1 MHIPD
6 GMLSPRF
13 YLPAWAV
20 AGGAWALA
28 LRVTG
33 RRWDIDRLPRL
44 ATLSALAFLLM
55 SLPLPLPGGTS
66 AHASGIGIL
75 AVSVGP
81 GLTFLAISLVLLL
94 QALVFGMGG
103 ITTLPLNALAMGLA
117 GGSAAW
123 AIWRVLRRWSEPA
136 ALVAAGWL
144 ATALPALLTGLAL
157 GLQPLLGRAADGSP
171 LYFPFGFAVAVPA
184 LVVPHLLLGVAE
196 GALTLV
202 VCRGLA
208 RWAPPEPP
216 A

>member
-20 AGGAWALA
+20 AGVAWALT
-28 LRVTG
+28 LRLSG
-33 RRWDIDRLPRL
+33 RRWDLDRLPRL

-66 AHASGIGIL
+66 AHASGVGIL

-81 GLTFLAISLVLLL
+81 GLTFLTVSLVLLL
-94 QALVFGMGG
+94 QALVFGIGG
-103 ITTLPLNALAMGLA
+103 ITPLPLNALALGLA

-123 AIWRVLRRWSEPA
+123 AIWRALRGLNEAA

-157 GLQPLLGRAADGSP
+157 GLQPALGRAADGSP
-171 LYFPFGFAVAVPA
+171 LYFPFGVRVAVPA
-184 LVVPHLLLGVAE
+184 LLIPHLLLGIAE

-208 RWAPPEPP
+208 RWAPPESRP
-216 A
+216 

>member
-1 MHIPD
+1 MHVPD

-13 YLPAWAV
+13 YLPAWGV
-20 AGGAWALA
+20 AGLAWAWAL
-28 LRVTG
+28 RGPG
-33 RRWDIDRLPRL
+33 RRLDLDRLPRL
-44 ATLSALAFLLM
+44 ASLSALAFLLM

-81 GLTFLAISLVLLL
+81 GLTFLAVSLVLLL

-123 AIWRVLRRWSEPA
+123 AIWRALRRVSEPA
-136 ALVAAGWL
+136 ALLAAGWL
-144 ATALPALLTGLAL
+144 ATALPALLTGVAL
-157 GLQPLLGRAADGSP
+157 GLQPHFGRAADGSP
-171 LYFPFGFAVAVPA
+171 LYFPFGLEIAVPA

-196 GALTLV
+196 GLLTLA

-208 RWAPPEPP
+208 RWSPPDTG

>member
-1 MHIPD
+1 MHVPD

-13 YLPAWAV
+13 YLPAWGAAGLAWAWTLR
-20 AGGAWALA
+20 AGG
-28 LRVTG
+28 
-33 RRWDIDRLPRL
+33 RRFDLDRLPRL
-44 ATLSALAFLLM
+44 ASLSALAFLLM

-81 GLTFLAISLVLLL
+81 GLCFLAVSLVLLL

-123 AIWRVLRRWSEPA
+123 AIWRALRRLNEPA
-136 ALVAAGWL
+136 ALFCAGWL
-144 ATALPALLTGLAL
+144 ATALPALLTGIAL
-157 GLQPLLGRAADGSP
+157 GLQPRLGRAADGSP
-171 LYFPFGFAVAVPA
+171 LYFPFGLGVAVPA
-184 LVVPHLLLGVAE
+184 LLVPHLLLGVAE
-196 GALTLV
+196 GLLTLA

-208 RWAPPEPP
+208 RWAPPD
-216 A
+216 AGA